1 MNMTAPKARVSER
14 VACNIEAKACST
26 IFSQDARIVDISPH
40 GAQVFLNDPYEPGS
54 KVSLDV
60 DGEAVWGVVAW
71 NEVDRM
77 GVRFIAPVSA
87 DHWIMRLINAVP
99 QKGLRNH
106 QMPQMRRAPVFGR
119 RAAA

>member
-1 MNMTAPKARVSER
+1 MNMTAIKSRVSER

-40 GAQVFLNDPYEPGS
+40 GAQVFLNEPYEPGS

-60 DGEAVWGVVAW
+60 EGELVWGIVAW

-77 GVRFIAPVSA
+77 GVRFIAPLGA
-87 DHWIMRLINAVP
+87 DHWINRMISAIP
-99 QKGLRNH
+99 QRGLRNH
-106 QMPQMRRAPVFGR
+106 QMQPMRRTPVFGR
-119 RAAA
+119 RAA